1 MSMADKLE
9 TVVPISDLQVRSRA
23 LVDQVRKTGTPI
35 VITQRGRPAAMLV
48 NYDLYEGHL
57 AVLDETSHPDW
68 KQRLARARAEVAGA
82 ELTPHAEVARRP
94 RKPAA
99 RTRRNR

>member
-1 MSMADKLE
+1 MSSKVE

-23 LVDQVRKTGTPI
+23 LVDQVRKTGTAI

-48 NYDLYEGHL
+48 NYELYEGHL

-68 KQRLARARAEVAGA
+68 EQRLSRARAEIGSHA
-82 ELTPHAEVARRP
+82 LTPHALVAKRP
-94 RKPAA
+94 RKP
-99 RTRRNR
+99 TRRRKR